1 MPNHPLQVA
10 IFGCPRSGT
19 SWLGQL
25 FNAHEAVAY
34 RYQPLFSYEFKDWFG
49 RHGVSAESLAAF
61 AQALLGAQS
70 DFVLQDLRP
79 AKTGP
84 PSHLVW
90 KEVRYHQLMPA
101 LAALPGLHRLV
112 YIHRPALDVINS
124 WYQAPKEFRAGQD
137 IRAEYLDAPSKNTDP
152 CEFNGYT
159 KWKESL
165 ALALTLQAENPD
177 KVILLSY
184 DDLRR
189 DPVGHLSTLFAAVG
203 LQLSDPVRTFIAA
216 STTQHDADAYS
227 VFRNQRAE
235 LTLPADIVDSILA
248 DTQAKAL
255 HRRALQASLQTR
267 HASPA

>member
-1 MPNHPLQVA
+1 MPNRPLQVA

-49 RHGVSAESLAAF
+49 VHGVSAESLAAF
-61 AQALLGAQS
+61 GDALLGAQS

-79 AKTGP
+79 VKAGP

-101 LAALPGLHRLV
+101 LAAQPGLHKLV

-137 IRAEYLDAPSKNTDP
+137 IHAEYLDAPSKNTDP
-152 CEFNGYT
+152 CEYNGFNR
-159 KWKESL
+159 WKASMAL
-165 ALALTLQAENPD
+165 ALALKAAYPGRVVL
-177 KVILLSY
+177 VSY
-184 DDLRR
+184 QRLRA
-189 DPVGHLSTLFAAVG
+189 DPLAQLAALFAEMGLDLTDAVR
-203 LQLSDPVRTFIAA
+203 SFVAC
-216 STTQHDADAYS
+216 STSRHDEDAYG
-227 VFRNQRAE
+227 VFRSHATT
-235 LTLPADIVDSILA
+235 LTLPDDIAAHLASDAEAQALSERADACSV
-248 DTQAKAL
+248 
-255 HRRALQASLQTR
+255 
-267 HASPA
+267 